1 MINLCILCWKCYA
14 FNLNCHQRTSS
25 KYLKNFWKNGRFHTM
40 FISQRANCD
49 KTRFSGRKEH
59 NLGNWEQCWELS
71 KFMAEGG
78 NRWINIFHGRK
89 KSWVLLMRR
98 KLDIFSE
105 IRLRCA
111 PGCYPKLW
119 KFEWILNWREGQ
131 IESPFLCS
139 YTKWIVNEVCEQSIR
154 ILERFLNFRMALWKY
169 HKLHNHERKL

>member
-1 MINLCILCWKCYA
+1 MPLIWTVIKELQVNIWKTFEKMANSTQC
-14 FNLNCHQRTSS
+14 SS
-25 KYLKNFWKNGRFHTM
+25 PNAQIVTKPGFRGEKNT
-40 FISQRANCD
+40 I
-49 KTRFSGRKEH
+49 
-59 NLGNWEQCWELS
+59 LGNWEQCWELS

>member
-1 MINLCILCWKCYA
+1 MPLIWTVIKELQVNIWKTFEKMADSTQC
-14 FNLNCHQRTSS
+14 SS
-25 KYLKNFWKNGRFHTM
+25 PNAQIVTKPGFR
-40 FISQRANCD
+40 
-49 KTRFSGRKEH
+49 GRKEH
-59 NLGNWEQCWELS
+59 NFRNWEQCWELS
-71 KFMAEGG
+71 KFVAEGG

>member
-1 MINLCILCWKCYA
+1 MPLIWAVIKELQVNIWKTFEKMANSTQC
-14 FNLNCHQRTSS
+14 SS
-25 KYLKNFWKNGRFHTM
+25 PNAQIVTKPGFRGRNT
-40 FISQRANCD
+40 I
-49 KTRFSGRKEH
+49 
-59 NLGNWEQCWELS
+59 LGNWEQRWELS
-71 KFMAEGG
+71 KFMAGGG

>member
-1 MINLCILCWKCYA
+1 MPLIWAVIKELQVSIWKTFEKMA
-14 FNLNCHQRTSS
+14 DSAQFSS
-25 KYLKNFWKNGRFHTM
+25 PNAQIVTKPGFRGEKNT
-40 FISQRANCD
+40 I
-49 KTRFSGRKEH
+49 
-59 NLGNWEQCWELS
+59 LGNWEQCWELS

-154 ILERFLNFRMALWKY
+154 ILERFLNFRMAL
-169 HKLHNHERKL
+169 